1 MNVTL
6 TRSPSTDQGTLGLF
20 VMEDGTTFHSLELS
34 WKNNEHNLSCIPA
47 GTYTCKWVK
56 SPKHGEC
63 YLVTGVPG
71 RQAIEIH
78 SANFAGDVQ
87 KGYFSQLLG
96 CIALGLGV
104 GLLDVPGPFHQQ
116 LAVLQS
122 KAAIQQFEDKQAK
135 QDFQLTI
142 VG

>member
-6 TRSPSTDQGTLGLF
+6 TRSPSTDQGTFGMF
-20 VMEDGTTFHSLELS
+20 AMEDETFFHSLELP

-47 GTYTCKWVK
+47 GTYICKWVQ

-63 YLVTGVPG
+63 YLVTGVPN

-78 SANFAGDVQ
+78 SANFAGDIS

-96 CIALGLGV
+96 CIALGMSV
-104 GLLDVPGPFHQQ
+104 GSLPIPGPFQLQ

-122 KAAIQQFEDKQAK
+122 KAAIAQFEAKQAQ

>member
-1 MNVTL
+1 MNALL
-6 TRSPSTDQGTLGLF
+6 TRSPSTDQGTFGILKLD
-20 VMEDGTTFHSLELS
+20 DGTVFHSLELP
-34 WKNNEHNLSCIPA
+34 WKNNEHNFSCIPA
-47 GTYTCKWVK
+47 GTYTCKWVQ

-63 YLVTGVPG
+63 YLVTGVPD

-78 SANFAGDVQ
+78 SANFAGDVE
-87 KGYFSQLLG
+87 KGYQSQLLG
-96 CIALGLGV
+96 CIALGLTIGP
-104 GLLDVPGPFHQQ
+104 LEVPGPIHQQ

-122 KAAIQQFEDKQAK
+122 KVAIAQFETKQAQ

>member
-1 MNVTL
+1 MNCTL
-6 TRSPSTDQGTLGLF
+6 TRSPSTDQGTFGLF
-20 VMEDGTTFHSLELS
+20 KMEDGTEFHSLELP
-34 WKNNEHNLSCIPA
+34 WRNNEHNLSCIPA
-47 GTYTCKWVK
+47 GTYTCKWVQ

-63 YLVTGVPG
+63 YLVTGVPD

-78 SANFAGDVQ
+78 SANFAGDVE

-96 CIALGLGV
+96 CIALGTTV
-104 GLLDVPGPFHQQ
+104 GLLEVPGAIKQQ
-116 LAVLQS
+116 MAVLQS
-122 KAAIQQFEDKQAK
+122 KIAIAQFEEKQNK